1 MLVRKYEGTNSTNVR
16 SYLLTKLKI
25 MTAKEINQ
33 SVMISEYLS
42 SKGIFPSKRYNGY
55 SMYLSPFREERSPS
69 LKVSETKN
77 LWIDYGTNEGGTLI
91 DLVLKMFPNFSVS
104 RAIMEIKANLATSSV
119 FSFHPPVNLNYKA
132 DNGFREIKN
141 KGINIYKV
149 QKLGSNPAL
158 TDYLSSRGIRLS
170 IANRYCKEV
179 YFNIGQ
185 KRFFGLGNQNQNGWA
200 IRNKFWKGCSAQGVS
215 LYKNGHS
222 QLAIFEGIFDLLSY
236 LELEDGKDKAQ
247 DFMVLNSL
255 ANLNRS
261 SAIASC
267 YKSVSLF
274 LDNDESGKKASV
286 KMINII
292 NNCYDLSTRYSEYKD
307 LNEYWMFIRNQ
318 KPLLEK
324 ESK

>member
-119 FSFHPPVNLNYKA
+119 FSFHSPLNLNYKN

-141 KGINIYKV
+141 K
-149 QKLGSNPAL
+149 
-158 TDYLSSRGIRLS
+158 DR
-170 IANRYCKEV
+170 
-179 YFNIGQ
+179 
-185 KRFFGLGNQNQNGWA
+185 
-200 IRNKFWKGCSAQGVS
+200 
-215 LYKNGHS
+215 
-222 QLAIFEGIFDLLSY
+222 
-236 LELEDGKDKAQ
+236 KAH
-247 DFMVLNSL
+247 V
-255 ANLNRS
+255 
-261 SAIASC
+261 
-267 YKSVSLF
+267 
-274 LDNDESGKKASV
+274 
-286 KMINII
+286 
-292 NNCYDLSTRYSEYKD
+292 
-307 LNEYWMFIRNQ
+307 
-318 KPLLEK
+318 
-324 ESK
+324 

>member
-1 MLVRKYEGTNSTNVR
+1 
-16 SYLLTKLKI
+16 
-25 MTAKEINQ
+25 MTAREINQ
-33 SVMISEYLS
+33 SVRISEYLS

-55 SMYLSPFREERSPS
+55 SMYLSPFRDERSPS
-69 LKVSETKN
+69 LKVSQTKN

-104 RAIMEIKANLATSSV
+104 RAIMEIEANLATNSV
-119 FSFHPPVNLNYKA
+119 FSFHPPVSLNHKA
-132 DNGFREIKN
+132 DNSFREIKN
-141 KGINIYKV
+141 KGIDVYKV
-149 QKLGSNPAL
+149 KKLGSNPAL

-170 IANRYCKEV
+170 IGSRYCKEV
-179 YFNIGQ
+179 YFTIGQ
-185 KRFFGLGNQNQNGWA
+185 KRFFGLGNQNLNGWA

-236 LELEDGKDKAQ
+236 LELEDGNYGDQ

-261 SAIASC
+261 TAIADC
-267 YKSVSLF
+267 YKSVVLF

-286 KMINII
+286 KMIDIV

-307 LNEYWMFIRNQ
+307 LNEYLMFIRNL
-318 KPLLEK
+318 KPLHENERK
-324 ESK
+324 